1 MKYLLPILAL
11 TLFVAGA
18 QAASA
23 VVTPPVPAAQAA
35 PVTTINDRGA
45 RPPGDT
51 FTIPGGAKAT
61 AVKAPGAAEEEEDAV
76 NMWELL
82 KKGGLAMYILA
93 ALSIVLFTL
102 VIVYLFTLRRGAILT
117 PHYMNTAD
125 VLLKKRDYLGLLAI
139 SSRHTE
145 VVARIVQRTLD
156 FATKNPSVSY
166 RVIEDIAQTEG
177 SAQAASLQH
186 RVTYLADIG
195 VLAPMVGL
203 LGTVVG
209 IFRSFHDLGRGTG
222 LMRDVALAGG
232 VSQSLVTTGAGLFL
246 GIFAM
251 MFYALFRNRVH
262 SLISDMEIASAHIMG
277 LLALSF
283 AKKPGDRS
291 SRIPVEEEF

>member
-11 TLFVAGA
+11 FLFVAGA
-18 QAASA
+18 QAAPN
-23 VVTPPVPAAQAA
+23 VVTPPVPAAQSAPAA
-35 PVTTINDRGA
+35 ANGGA
-45 RPPGDT
+45 GVGDT
-51 FTIPGGAKAT
+51 FTIPGGGKPA
-61 AVKAPGAAEEEEDAV
+61 AVKAVAPAQEGDDSI
-76 NMWELL
+76 NLWELL
-82 KKGGLAMYILA
+82 KKGGLAMYLLGF
-93 ALSIVLFTL
+93 LSILLFML
-102 VIVYLFTLRRGAILT
+102 VIVYLFTLRRSSILT

-145 VVARIVQRTLD
+145 AVARIVQRTLD
-156 FATKNPSVSY
+156 FATKNPSVPY

-177 SAQAASLQH
+177 SAQAASLLH
-186 RVTYLADIG
+186 RVTFLADIG

-209 IFRSFHDLGRGTG
+209 IFRSFNDLGKATG
-222 LMRDVALAGG
+222 FLRDVGLASG

-262 SLISDMEIASAHIMG
+262 SLVSDMEIASAHIMG

-283 AKKPGDRS
+283 SKKNERS
-291 SRIPVEEEF
+291 SRIAVEEEF